1 MPHRNEA
8 EREDDCRFRDS
19 FPDSSMPAPSFRSRV
34 RGCLLGGALGDALG
48 ADIEFLSHDEIVA
61 RHGPDGPDH
70 LGSGYGVLGAI
81 TDDTQMT
88 LWTAE
93 GSLRAYRR
101 GASRGIVSVPGVVL
115 RAYFRW
121 LGTQGEAPDKLA
133 ARTSW
138 LYAIEALHA
147 RRAPGMTC
155 LGALRAWSQ
164 KGPNDP
170 EPTNTSKGCGGV
182 MRMAPVGLLS
192 DRPGVAFDLGCK
204 IAKLTHGHPTGI
216 IASGAFAVAIWHLAE
231 GADLGTALAHAR
243 QSAAEAEGG
252 EETVDALDR
261 AQSLATGTLSDAD
274 AVHALGT
281 VTPDAGPG
289 WVAEEALAVAALCAR
304 RYPSDPERALRM
316 AVTHTGDSDST
327 GAICGNLLGAA
338 LGVDALPA
346 RWVGAVELRDAIL
359 QVADDLHDAR
369 TVQVDWYYGPKG
381 TGWYDRYPP
390 G

>member
-1 MPHRNEA
+1 
-8 EREDDCRFRDS
+8 
-19 FPDSSMPAPSFRSRV
+19 MPAPSFRSRV

-48 ADIEFLSHDEIVA
+48 ADVEFLSHDEIVA

-70 LGSGYGVLGAI
+70 LGSSYGVLGAI

-93 GSLRAYRR
+93 GSLRAYHR

-115 RAYFRW
+115 RAYYRW
-121 LGTQGEAPDKLA
+121 LDTQTSQRATH
-133 ARTSW
+133 RSW
-138 LYAIEALHA
+138 LYAIDALHA

-155 LGALRAWSQ
+155 LSSLGAWRK
-164 KGPNDP
+164 KGPNDS

-216 IASGAFAVAIWHLAE
+216 VASGAFAVAVWHLAE
-231 GADLGTALAHAR
+231 GADLTAALDHAR
-243 QSAAEAEGG
+243 ESAAEAEGG
-252 EETVDALDR
+252 EETVVALDR
-261 AQSLATGTLSDAD
+261 AQSLAAGTLSDVD

-304 RYPSDPERALRM
+304 RHPTDPERALRM

-327 GAICGNLLGAA
+327 GAICGNLIGVT

-346 RWVGAVELRDAIL
+346 RWVGAVELRDVIL

-369 TVQVDWYYGPKG
+369 TVQVDWYYGPKEP
-381 TGWYDRYPP
+381 GWYDRYPP